1 MKTILRN
8 FISVLR
14 RFKMAMLLNVFGLSI
29 AFAAFMVIMMQVNY
43 DYTFDSCQPEA
54 GAIYRMDMDF
64 QGKASAVFSRPFARG
79 FTESSPHIKAGM
91 IMASWNSEL
100 FYSVERQGERL
111 NFQDP
116 VVNASPG
123 ITRVFHFDMVEGD
136 ETALDQPETAIIP
149 ESMARRL
156 FGDESAIGKRLMNVE
171 TGSTVATIS
180 GVFKDFPLNS
190 SIRNIIYRQ
199 MHPKENYDT
208 WSNQNYFFFF
218 RMDDPANTKDVKENF
233 MKNFDASQQF
243 GKDFDWEKDGIDLRI
258 TPLPELHFLE
268 NVSFDSMPKASR
280 QTVRVLFAIAFVI
293 LLIAGINFTNFST
306 ALTPMRIKS
315 INTQKVLGSPDSVL
329 RLSLLAEAII
339 VSAVAYL
346 ISLGMLFIAGKT
358 FIASLVDADMAFSAQ
373 SGVITTTAVIAVAV
387 GVLAGLYPAC
397 YITSFPP
404 ALVLKGSFGLSPKG
418 RLLRSTLVSIQ
429 FIASFILIISSL
441 FMFLQNRFMQN
452 TPLGYDKDEL
462 IVMELNGKVNKSQ
475 DVLASEVKTFSGI
488 EDITFAEQVLSS
500 RDFYMGWGREYKDK
514 DINFQCIPVSP
525 SFLRVMGIKVTDGR
539 DFRQEDDLKD
549 TGCYI
554 FNEKAREMYD
564 LELGD
569 KIDGG
574 EIIGF
579 MPNIKFASFRNEVSP
594 MTFYVWGKYYWG
606 GEVDSKYYAAAYV
619 RVKAGSD
626 LRAAMKHI
634 QASLKKIDPVYP
646 FKVSFYD
653 EILQRTYVKELKI
666 SNLIT
671 LFSVIAILISIV
683 GVFGLVVFESEYRR
697 KEVAVRKVLGSSTPQ
712 ILVLFNRSYLI
723 ILVICFILSAP
734 VAFYGV
740 YRWLENFAYRTP
752 MYWWVFLAAFI
763 IVSVITFITVTFQN
777 WHVANSNP
785 VESIKSE

>member
-1 MKTILRN
+1 
-8 FISVLR
+8 
-14 RFKMAMLLNVFGLSI
+14 
-29 AFAAFMVIMMQVNY
+29 
-43 DYTFDSCQPEA
+43 
-54 GAIYRMDMDF
+54 
-64 QGKASAVFSRPFARG
+64 
-79 FTESSPHIKAGM
+79 
-91 IMASWNSEL
+91 
-100 FYSVERQGERL
+100 
-111 NFQDP
+111 
-116 VVNASPG
+116 
-123 ITRVFHFDMVEGD
+123 
-136 ETALDQPETAIIP
+136 
-149 ESMARRL
+149 
-156 FGDESAIGKRLMNVE
+156 
-171 TGSTVATIS
+171 
-180 GVFKDFPLNS
+180 
-190 SIRNIIYRQ
+190 
-199 MHPKENYDT
+199 
-208 WSNQNYFFFF
+208 
-218 RMDDPANTKDVKENF
+218 
-233 MKNFDASQQF
+233 
-243 GKDFDWEKDGIDLRI
+243 
-258 TPLPELHFLE
+258 
-268 NVSFDSMPKASR
+268 
-280 QTVRVLFAIAFVI
+280 
-293 LLIAGINFTNFST
+293 
-306 ALTPMRIKS
+306 MRIKS

-329 RLSLLAEAII
+329 RLSLLAEAIL

-346 ISLGMLFIAGKT
+346 ISLGMLFIASKT

-539 DFRQEDDLKD
+539 DFRPEDDLKD

>member
-8 FISVLR
+8 FVSVLR

-54 GAIYRMDMDF
+54 DAIYRMDMDF

-525 SFLRVMGIKVTDGR
+525 SFLRVMGLKLTDGR
-539 DFRQEDDLKD
+539 EFRPEDYLNV
-549 TGCYI
+549 TGGI
-554 FNEKAREMYD
+554 
-564 LELGD
+564 
-569 KIDGG
+569 
-574 EIIGF
+574 
-579 MPNIKFASFRNEVSP
+579 
-594 MTFYVWGKYYWG
+594 
-606 GEVDSKYYAAAYV
+606 
-619 RVKAGSD
+619 
-626 LRAAMKHI
+626 
-634 QASLKKIDPVYP
+634 
-646 FKVSFYD
+646 
-653 EILQRTYVKELKI
+653 
-666 SNLIT
+666 
-671 LFSVIAILISIV
+671 
-683 GVFGLVVFESEYRR
+683 
-697 KEVAVRKVLGSSTPQ
+697 
-712 ILVLFNRSYLI
+712 
-723 ILVICFILSAP
+723 
-734 VAFYGV
+734 
-740 YRWLENFAYRTP
+740 
-752 MYWWVFLAAFI
+752 
-763 IVSVITFITVTFQN
+763 
-777 WHVANSNP
+777 
-785 VESIKSE
+785 

>member
-14 RFKMAMLLNVFGLSI
+14 RFKMATLLNVLGLSI
-29 AFAAFMVIMMQVNY
+29 AFTAFMVIMMQVNY

-54 GAIYRMDMDF
+54 NSIYRMDMDF
-64 QGKASAVFSRPFARG
+64 QGNMSAVISRPFARG

-91 IMASWNSEL
+91 IMASWSSEL
-100 FYSVERQGERL
+100 FYSVEKNGERQ

-116 VVNASPG
+116 AVSTSPE

-136 ETALDQPETAIIP
+136 ETALDQPGTAMIP
-149 ESMARRL
+149 ASMARRL
-156 FGDESAIGKRLMNVE
+156 FGNESAIGKQLISVA
-171 TGSTVATIS
+171 TGNTVATIN
-180 GVFKDFPLNS
+180 GVFKDFPRNS
-190 SIRNIIYRQ
+190 SIQNIIYQQ
-199 MHPKENYDT
+199 MPPKENYDE
-208 WSNQNYFFFF
+208 WGNQNYFFFF
-218 RMDDPANTKDVKENF
+218 RLDDPSNAADVRANFK
-233 MKNFDASQQF
+233 KNFDASQQF
-243 GKDFDWEKDGIDLRI
+243 GKDFNWEKGGLELMM
-258 TPLPELHFLE
+258 TPLPELHFLT
-268 NVSFDSMPKASR
+268 NVSYDSMPKASR
-280 QTVRVLFAIAFVI
+280 QTVRVLFAIAFII

-329 RLSLLAEAII
+329 RTGLLLEAVI
-339 VSAVAYL
+339 VSILAYL
-346 ISLGMLFIAGKT
+346 ISLGLLFVAGLS
-358 FIASLVDADMAFSAQ
+358 FITSLVDADMAFSAQ
-373 SGVITTTAVIAVAV
+373 SAIIIITAVIAVVV
-387 GVLAGLYPAC
+387 GVLAGIYPAC

-418 RLLRSTLVSIQ
+418 RILRSTLVSIQ
-429 FIASFILIISSL
+429 FVASFILIIGSL
-441 FMFLQNRFMQN
+441 FMFLQNRYMQN

-462 IVMELNGKVNKSQ
+462 IVIELNNKINENRS
-475 DVLASEVKTFSGI
+475 VLASEVKSFSGI
-488 EDITFAEQVLSS
+488 EDITYAEQVLSS
-500 RDFYMGWGREYKDK
+500 RDYYMGWGRTFKDK

-525 SFLRVMGIKVTDGR
+525 SFLRVMGITVTDGR
-539 DFRQEDDLKD
+539 DFRDEDDLKD

-554 FNEKAREMYD
+554 FNEKAREMYE

-569 KIDGG
+569 KIEKD

-579 MPNIKFASFRNEVSP
+579 IPNVKFASFRNEVSP
-594 MTFYVWGKYYWG
+594 MTFYVWGKYRWG
-606 GEVDSKYYAAAYV
+606 SEGDKYYNAAYV
-619 RVKAGSD
+619 KVKAGSD

-634 QASLKKIDPVYP
+634 RASLTKIDPVYP
-646 FKVSFYD
+646 FKTSFYN
-653 EILQRTYVKELKI
+653 EILQRTYEKELKI

-671 LFSVIAILISIV
+671 LFSVIAIFISIV

-697 KEVAVRKVLGSSTPQ
+697 REVAVRKVLGSSTSQ
-712 ILVLFNRSYLI
+712 ILVLFNRGYLF
-723 ILVICFILSAP
+723 ILIICFILAAP

-752 MYWWVFLAAFI
+752 IYWWVFLISFI

-785 VESIKSE
+785 VDSMKTE

>member
-14 RFKMAMLLNVFGLSI
+14 RFRMATLLNILGLSI
-29 AFAAFMVIMMQVNY
+29 AFAAFMVIMMQVSY

-54 GAIYRMDMDF
+54 DAIYRMDMDF

-208 WSNQNYFFFF
+208 WNNQNYFFFF

-346 ISLGMLFIAGKT
+346 ISLGILFIAGKT

-539 DFRQEDDLKD
+539 DFRPEDDLKD
-549 TGCYI
+549 
-554 FNEKAREMYD
+554 
-564 LELGD
+564 
-569 KIDGG
+569 
-574 EIIGF
+574 
-579 MPNIKFASFRNEVSP
+579 
-594 MTFYVWGKYYWG
+594 
-606 GEVDSKYYAAAYV
+606 
-619 RVKAGSD
+619 
-626 LRAAMKHI
+626 
-634 QASLKKIDPVYP
+634 
-646 FKVSFYD
+646 
-653 EILQRTYVKELKI
+653 
-666 SNLIT
+666 
-671 LFSVIAILISIV
+671 
-683 GVFGLVVFESEYRR
+683 
-697 KEVAVRKVLGSSTPQ
+697 
-712 ILVLFNRSYLI
+712 
-723 ILVICFILSAP
+723 
-734 VAFYGV
+734 
-740 YRWLENFAYRTP
+740 
-752 MYWWVFLAAFI
+752 
-763 IVSVITFITVTFQN
+763 
-777 WHVANSNP
+777 
-785 VESIKSE
+785 

>member
-8 FISVLR
+8 FVSVLR

-54 GAIYRMDMDF
+54 DAIYRMDMDF

-208 WSNQNYFFFF
+208 WNNQNYFFFF

-488 EDITFAEQVLSS
+488 EDITFAEQVFIEAGLCLYGIGDASTEIRILTFNVSRCLLLSS
-500 RDFYMGWGREYKDK
+500 G
-514 DINFQCIPVSP
+514 
-525 SFLRVMGIKVTDGR
+525 VMGIKVTDGR
-539 DFRQEDDLKD
+539 DFRPEDDLKD

-594 MTFYVWGKYYWG
+594 MTFYVWGKILL
-606 GEVDSKYYAAAYV
+606 GEGK
-619 RVKAGSD
+619 
-626 LRAAMKHI
+626 
-634 QASLKKIDPVYP
+634 
-646 FKVSFYD
+646 
-653 EILQRTYVKELKI
+653 
-666 SNLIT
+666 
-671 LFSVIAILISIV
+671 
-683 GVFGLVVFESEYRR
+683 
-697 KEVAVRKVLGSSTPQ
+697 STVNIMQ
-712 ILVLFNRSYLI
+712 Q
-723 ILVICFILSAP
+723 
-734 VAFYGV
+734 
-740 YRWLENFAYRTP
+740 P
-752 MYWWVFLAAFI
+752 M
-763 IVSVITFITVTFQN
+763 SG
-777 WHVANSNP
+777 
-785 VESIKSE
+785 